1 MRNKDQWLLTAVYTL
16 AFVGTGVTEVIGTT
30 LPILADVLGE
40 ESSMDL
46 SYGLLTRGAGYFV
59 GTLLI
64 GWAIDVYPCQ
74 AHHWWLCATL
84 IFGGAAIVIP
94 YSRSMTEFCGVMFAF
109 GAGAGAVLLA
119 GNVLVIR
126 IWHSSMYAGSALNLI
141 HVGNSLGSSIMP
153 MIAWDVWGYNNSINT
168 VYQVLGIV
176 ILCLGLWPIFFPAPP
191 KIDEEPSPKE
201 DVPIERKHRWYF
213 GVSIMFLYYFF
224 YAGIL
229 TDAGDWITTFVVRDQ
244 EGDEDE
250 GTQATSLFWT
260 SVLAIRVICVP
271 ISAWISYDI
280 IITVEFILALA
291 GCILLLTYGIQD
303 YIGTV
308 LGWVLIGLGIAAMY
322 PAGLILAR
330 RRMVLSAKV
339 ISFMLAG
346 GVLGTIFIPTTTGV
360 LLQHN
365 LDNLPWSELG
375 FVLFIGLSY
384 LIVYLMPVPEGLEAL
399 NYERAN
405 NICNLQAA
413 IPQNR
418 FNFKR
423 PNVSNYATLA
433 DKNQVGSVQY
443 SKDEEVRV

>member
-1 MRNKDQWLLTAVYTL
+1 MRHKDQWLLTAVYTL
-16 AFVGTGVTEVIGTT
+16 AFVGMGVTEVIGTT
-30 LPILADVLGE
+30 LPEIAGVLGE
-40 ESSMDL
+40 NSSMDL

-59 GTLLI
+59 GTLLM
-64 GWAIDVYPCQ
+64 GWAIDVYSCQ
-74 AHHWWLCATL
+74 AHHWWLFATL

-94 YSRSMTEFCGVMFAF
+94 YSSSMIEFCAVMFAF

-126 IWHSSMYAGSALNLI
+126 IWHTSMYAGSALNLI

-191 KIDEEPSPKE
+191 KIEEEPLAKE
-201 DVPIERKHRWYF
+201 EVPITRKHRWYF

-224 YAGIL
+224 YSGIL

-260 SVLAIRVICVP
+260 SVLAIRIICVP
-271 ISAWISYDI
+271 IAAWISYDI
-280 IITVEFILALA
+280 IISVEFILALT
-291 GCILLLTYGIQD
+291 GCIMLLTYGIQD

-308 LGWVLIGLGIAAMY
+308 LGWVFIGLGVAAMY

-346 GVLGTIFIPTTTGV
+346 SVLGTIFIPTTLGF
-360 LLQHN
+360 LLKHN
-365 LDNLPWSELG
+365 LDYLPWSELG

-399 NYERAN
+399 NYDRAN
-405 NICNLQAA
+405 SICNFQAA

-418 FNFKR
+418 YISKR
-423 PNVSNYATLA
+423 PIVSNYETLA

-443 SKDEEVRV
+443 SKDEQVRI